1 MTLPFESPPSLPP
14 SQKGTF
20 PGMNMTV
27 DALFEKEEREL
38 LLLLL
43 SPHNMFLFLCL
54 SVIVV
59 FLFGIV
65 FGFIIARLPK
75 FPNNLN
81 REKAFVLIWTAIVH
95 EYCKTVVT

>member
-1 MTLPFESPPSLPP
+1 
-14 SQKGTF
+14 
-20 PGMNMTV
+20 MTV
-27 DALFEKEEREL
+27 GALFEKEERE
-38 LLLLL
+38 LLLL

-54 SVIVV
+54 SVLVV

-75 FPNNLN
+75 FPNKLN
-81 REKAFVLIWTAIVH
+81 REKSFRVNLDCNSD